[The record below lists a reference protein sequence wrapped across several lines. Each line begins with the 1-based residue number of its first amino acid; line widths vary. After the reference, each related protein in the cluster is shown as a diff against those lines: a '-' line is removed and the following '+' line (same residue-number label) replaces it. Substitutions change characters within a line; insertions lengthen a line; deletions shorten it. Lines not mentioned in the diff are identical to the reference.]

1 MRITHLLAPGD
12 AGGLES
18 VVRMLALGQLA
29 RGHPVQVVA
38 TRERGASGSP
48 WLEELRAGGV
58 LVLELRLP
66 GRAYVR
72 ESREIRAAFLAF
84 RPDVVHTHGYRS
96 DVIGGWVARRLKVR
110 TVSTVHGFTG
120 GGWKNRLYERIQM
133 TAFRRCDA
141 VIAVSRPLFGSL
153 EAAGV
158 PSSRL
163 VLLPNAFAPDHLLSR
178 VEAREVL
185 GLPADTPIIGWVGRL
200 GREKGADVIIRAL
213 PALMDLPLQVSFL
226 GDGAERSRLEL
237 LARELGVTPRIRWHG
252 VIPGAGRLARA
263 FDLFVLSSRT
273 EGTPIALFEAMGA
286 GTPVVAT
293 AVGGV
298 PDVISPE
305 QGWLVPSDDPVQL
318 AAAIREAWS
327 DPDLRRAKS
336 EAASRRLAEYFD
348 PGSWLD
354 HHERLYRTLAGV
366 PGRETGGMRS
376 AANR

>member
-1 MRITHLLAPGD
+1 
-12 AGGLES
+12 
-18 VVRMLALGQLA
+18 
-29 RGHPVQVVA
+29 
-38 TRERGASGSP
+38 
-48 WLEELRAGGV
+48 
-58 LVLELRLP
+58 
-66 GRAYVR
+66 
-72 ESREIRAAFLAF
+72 
-84 RPDVVHTHGYRS
+84 
-96 DVIGGWVARRLKVR
+96 
-110 TVSTVHGFTG
+110 
-120 GGWKNRLYERIQM
+120 
-133 TAFRRCDA
+133 
-141 VIAVSRPLFGSL
+141 
-153 EAAGV
+153 
-158 PSSRL
+158 
-163 VLLPNAFAPDHLLSR
+163 
-178 VEAREVL
+178 
-185 GLPADTPIIGWVGRL
+185 
-200 GREKGADVIIRAL
+200 
-213 PALMDLPLQVSFL
+213 MDLPLQVSFL